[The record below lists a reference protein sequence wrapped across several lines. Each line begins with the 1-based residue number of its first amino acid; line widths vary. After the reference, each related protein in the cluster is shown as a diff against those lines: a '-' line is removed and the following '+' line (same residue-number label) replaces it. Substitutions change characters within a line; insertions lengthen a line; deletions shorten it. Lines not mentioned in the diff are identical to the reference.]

1 MEPDV
6 IEETQ
11 FSIEDTENE
20 TGIAYF
26 ENDENRLK
34 IYVQRLKLAVAVA
47 VIRSTPPEMTP
58 ENYAT
63 YLNQRIKDDSY
74 KWKTKC
80 ETLEREL
87 IVLTQKLET
96 MNMKEKFNMPD
107 MDVTLRK
114 FSPQNFQ
121 YFNTCYILCS
131 HIKLLFFMAKE
142 KKWV

>member
-11 FSIEDTENE
+11 FSIKDTENE
-20 TGIAYF
+20 TGIAQF
-26 ENDENRLK
+26 ENDENLLK
-34 IYVQRLKLAVAVA
+34 VYVQRLKLAVAVA

-58 ENYAT
+58 EKYVT
-63 YLNQRIKDDSY
+63 YLNKRIKDDSY
-74 KWKTKC
+74 KWKSKC

-114 FSPQNFQ
+114 FFLRISIILILAVFYASTLY
-121 YFNTCYILCS
+121 YFFRG
-131 HIKLLFFMAKE
+131 KRK